1 MSEYINNILADSQ
14 SAKLIFYVALVLFIG
29 LIFGRIAKLFKLPNV
44 TGYTVAGLLF
54 GPYILNVIPS
64 DIASGFTV
72 FADIA
77 LSFIAFIIGS
87 SFKKSYLKRVGATP
101 IVIAIFEGVMA
112 SLVTIAVVYLVSKNI
127 ILALL
132 LGAIASATA
141 PNATMLVIKQYN
153 ANGNFT
159 DCLLSV
165 VAIDDA
171 IALFCFGISSA
182 VATSITGSVE
192 TSLWITILTPFYE
205 ILGSLVLGFLIGL
218 IFNIPLKFFKKK
230 SNRTILVVAFIFICN
245 SLAVILD
252 MSALMACMAFGATF
266 INIRPDAK
274 QILDIVDNLTPPIN
288 VLFFVISGAQ
298 LDVKILTVVGVVGIA
313 YIFARVAGKMLGSFA
328 GACIMKAEPSI
339 KKYLG
344 FALVPQAGVA
354 IGLSLI
360 VATDFPEVGAEV
372 RAIVLAGTLIYE
384 IFGPMLSKFALS
396 KAGDLNRQPNFEEI
410 NKQ

>member
-1 MSEYINNILADSQ
+1 MSEFIDKILADSQ
-14 SAKLIFYVALVLFIG
+14 SAKLIFYVAVVLFIG
-29 LIFGRIAKLFKLPNV
+29 LIFGRIAKLVKLPNV

-54 GPYILNVIPS
+54 GPFVLKIIPA

-72 FADIA
+72 FADVA

-101 IVIAIFEGVMA
+101 VVIAVFEGVMA
-112 SLVTIAVVYLVSKNI
+112 SLVTIAVIYLVSGNLV
-127 ILALL
+127 LALL

-171 IALFCFGISSA
+171 IAIFCFGISSA
-182 VATSITGSVE
+182 IATAITGSAG
-192 TSLWITILTPFYE
+192 TSMLVTVLTPFYE
-205 ILGSLVLGFLIGL
+205 IFGSLLLGFLVGL
-218 IFNIPLKFFKKK
+218 IFNLPLKFFKKK

-245 SLAVILD
+245 ALAVMLD
-252 MSALMACMAFGATF
+252 MSALLACMAFGATF

-298 LDVKILTVVGVVGIA
+298 LDITVLAVVGIVGVA
-313 YIFARVAGKMLGSFA
+313 YMFARVAGKMLGSFT
-328 GACIMKAEPSI
+328 GACVMKAEPSI

-354 IGLSLI
+354 IGLSLL
-360 VATDFPEVGAEV
+360 VASDLPELGAEV
-372 RAIVLAGTLIYE
+372 RAIVLAGTLIFE
-384 IFGPMLSKFALS
+384 VFGPMLSKFALS
-396 KAGDLNRQPNFEEI
+396 KAGDLNRQPVIEEI
-410 NKQ
+410 KN